1 MSDVMLIDQRL
12 KVFTDNLNLT
22 RTILKNVPNTEFVY
36 TPELADVI
44 ISDNKYELDYNS
56 VSLKDFWNDGHIF
69 WAIPNKCSRFDQ
81 ETIMT
86 FIKGRMVRYDNATVS
101 PCHQFVNN
109 NEFEMFKQINFNQQ
123 FELLELDG
131 PYETVL
137 SVGTL
142 DELIDSHNEYFL
154 KTISN
159 VIFSKDKKY
168 FVRLHN
174 PALLFGYKK
183 VHGFLCTDDR
193 GKIEIA
199 CDIELDDRVKPLL
212 YLIFTRF
219 VGAFT
224 IEYYESVNKIQV
236 YSFKTGLTKNHI
248 TESILKIDTVQNTF
262 KRMSTRYNFVRN
274 VNEQ

>member
-1 MSDVMLIDQRL
+1 MSDIMLVDQRL
-12 KVFTDNLNLT
+12 KVFTDNLDLT
-22 RTILKNVPNTEFVY
+22 KTILENVSNTEIVD

-44 ISDNKYELDYNS
+44 VSDNQYELDYNS

-86 FIKGRMVRYDNATVS
+86 FIKGRMIRYDNATVS
-101 PCHQFVNN
+101 PCHQFVDNDEFGIFKEINSNN
-109 NEFEMFKQINFNQQ
+109 TFV
-123 FELLELDG
+123 LLELNG
-131 PYETVL
+131 PYETLV
-137 SVGTL
+137 SIGTL
-142 DELIDSHNEYFL
+142 DELVKNYNQYFL
-154 KTISN
+154 KTIPN

-168 FVRLHN
+168 FVRLYN
-174 PALLFGYKK
+174 PSTKNGYTKI
-183 VHGFLCTDDR
+183 HGFLCTDDR

-199 CDIELDDRVKPLL
+199 CDSKLDDRVKPLL

-219 VGAFT
+219 SGAFT
-224 IEYYESVNKIQV
+224 IEYYEDVNKIQV

-248 TESILKIDTVQNTF
+248 TESILNIDIVQNTF

-274 VNEQ
+274 TNG

>member
-1 MSDVMLIDQRL
+1 MSDIMLVDQRL
-12 KVFTDNLNLT
+12 KVFTDNLDLT
-22 RTILKNVPNTEFVY
+22 KTILENVSNTEIVD

-44 ISDNKYELDYNS
+44 VSDNQYELDYNS

-86 FIKGRMVRYDNATVS
+86 FIKGRMIRYDNATVS
-101 PCHQFVNN
+101 PCHQFVDNDEFGIFKEINSNN
-109 NEFEMFKQINFNQQ
+109 TFV
-123 FELLELDG
+123 LLELNG
-131 PYETVL
+131 PYETLV
-137 SVGTL
+137 SIGTL
-142 DELIDSHNEYFL
+142 DELVKNYNQYFL
-154 KTISN
+154 KTIPN

-168 FVRLHN
+168 FVRLYN
-174 PALLFGYKK
+174 PSIKNGYTKI
-183 VHGFLCTDDR
+183 HGFLCTDDR

-199 CDIELDDRVKPLL
+199 CDSKLDDRVKPLL

-219 VGAFT
+219 SGAFT
-224 IEYYESVNKIQV
+224 IEYYEDVNKIQV

-248 TESILKIDTVQNTF
+248 TESILNIDIVQNTF

-274 VNEQ
+274 TNG